1 LRALFFQNN
10 FIDDLLF
17 FRSLSRLDNDM
28 LPLFPGLTPESDNSD
43 NIARFWQPPSLID
56 RSLTNTSYSESETIP
71 QQIKPQQLNSTYLPQ
86 LTVPIRKISLK
97 GENVK
102 QKRLGP
108 LHRSEAAKSISSK
121 SKSKISAVSMMLTTE
136 EINNALCVIRTS
148 EPEDIPS
155 VVKLLTRKKV
165 LKVPV
170 AELKKAQSK
179 SSSKSKHKNNPVTV
193 TSKQTEDINPALT
206 LNSLSIP
213 ALNQQV
219 SSATASI
226 PKDSYT
232 SKSEV
237 TSRPLTSLLPSNAKT
252 VSGLNNALMNK
263 SCVCR
268 LKAMKVCRMCGAF
281 CHDDCITAAQ
291 LCSTCV
297 N

>member
-1 LRALFFQNN
+1 
-10 FIDDLLF
+10 
-17 FRSLSRLDNDM
+17 M

-43 NIARFWQPPSLID
+43 NIAQFWQPPSLID
-56 RSLTNTSYSESETIP
+56 RSLTNTSYTQSETISP
-71 QQIKPQQLNSTYLPQ
+71 QITPEQLNSTFLPQ
-86 LTVPIRKISLK
+86 LTVPIRKLSMK
-97 GENVK
+97 ADNQK
-102 QKRLGP
+102 QKRVGA

-121 SKSKISAVSMMLTTE
+121 AKSKISAVSTVLTIE
-136 EINNALCVIRTS
+136 EINNALSVLRTS

-165 LKVPV
+165 LKLPA
-170 AELKKAQSK
+170 AEPKKSHSK
-179 SSSKSKHKNNPVTV
+179 STSKSKHKNNPTMPM
-193 TSKQTEDINPALT
+193 SKQTEDINPALT

-219 SSATASI
+219 NSATANI
-226 PKDSYT
+226 PKDLYT

-237 TSRPLTSLLPSNAKT
+237 ASRPLTSLLPSNAKT
-252 VSGLNNALMNK
+252 VSGINNAILTK

-291 LCSTCV
+291 LCSMCV
-297 N
+297 S